1 MSGAPASLGRITG
14 AARLGGIVGNPVR
27 HSLSPVIH
35 NAWLE
40 AGGIDGAYVAFAPED
55 AAGFRTLVAAG
66 RAGLIAGVN
75 VTAPF
80 KEQAFALAD
89 EVGPA
94 ARLTGSA
101 NILVFE
107 DGRVRADSADP
118 DQIAGLFNAIDRE
131 FGRLDVLVNNAAI
144 IARQSRLED
153 LAFERMQRIFAV
165 NSLGPMLCAQQAAR
179 RMSQRHNGRGG
190 AIINISSA
198 AARLGSPNEYVDY
211 AASKGALESFTIG
224 FSKEVAREGIRVNCV
239 RPGHIY
245 TEMHASGGEPGRVD
259 RIKDTVPMGRGGQ
272 PEEVA
277 RAILWLAGAEASY
290 VTGTFVDVTGGK

>member
-1 MSGAPASLGRITG
+1 MATESQAPVILITG
-14 AARLGGIVGNPVR
+14 GSRGVGAATARLAAAQGYDVAISYVSNEVAARAVVADVQALGCR
-27 HSLSPVIH
+27 
-35 NAWLE
+35 
-40 AGGIDGAYVAFAPED
+40 
-55 AAGFRTLVAAG
+55 
-66 RAGLIAGVN
+66 
-75 VTAPF
+75 
-80 KEQAFALAD
+80 ALA
-89 EVGPA
+89 
-94 ARLTGSA
+94 
-101 NILVFE
+101 
-107 DGRVRADSADP
+107 VRADSADP
-118 DQIAGLFNAIDRE
+118 QQVSHLFAAIDQA

-144 IARQSRLED
+144 IARQSRVED
-153 LAFERMQRIFAV
+153 LTFERMQRVFAV
-165 NSLGPMLCAQQAAR
+165 NAIGPMLCAQQAAR

-190 AIINISSA
+190 AIINVSSG

-224 FSKEVAREGIRVNCV
+224 FSKEVAREGIRVNVV

>member
-1 MSGAPASLGRITG
+1 MTNDTQAPVILITGGSRGVGAATARLAAAQGYDVAISYVANEAAAQAVVADVQALGR
-14 AARLGGIVGNPVR
+14 R
-27 HSLSPVIH
+27 
-35 NAWLE
+35 
-40 AGGIDGAYVAFAPED
+40 
-55 AAGFRTLVAAG
+55 
-66 RAGLIAGVN
+66 
-75 VTAPF
+75 
-80 KEQAFALAD
+80 ALA
-89 EVGPA
+89 
-94 ARLTGSA
+94 
-101 NILVFE
+101 
-107 DGRVRADSADP
+107 VRADSADP

-153 LAFERMQRIFAV
+153 VTFERMQRIFAV

-190 AIINISSA
+190 AIINISSG

>member
-1 MSGAPASLGRITG
+1 MTNDAQAPVILITGGSRGVGAATARLAAAQGYDVAISYVANEAAAQAVVTDVRALGR
-14 AARLGGIVGNPVR
+14 R
-27 HSLSPVIH
+27 
-35 NAWLE
+35 
-40 AGGIDGAYVAFAPED
+40 
-55 AAGFRTLVAAG
+55 
-66 RAGLIAGVN
+66 
-75 VTAPF
+75 
-80 KEQAFALAD
+80 ALA
-89 EVGPA
+89 
-94 ARLTGSA
+94 
-101 NILVFE
+101 
-107 DGRVRADSADP
+107 VRADSADP

-277 RAILWLAGAEASY
+277 RAILWLAGDEASY